1 MFEDRTYENI
11 MEECLAGAPP
21 GIDIR
26 PGSIFYDAV
35 APAAFKIAQFYADLS
50 SVFDLVVVATA
61 VDEYLDERCGE
72 NAVYRLPATPAL
84 YEYIWSGASQPAVG
98 GRFFSGGLFF
108 ILRQNEKEQ
117 LYLES
122 EEPGAK
128 NNDIIFGTPAVPAE
142 NTPGLEVSKF
152 GSLIT
157 PGADS
162 ESDDAFRT
170 RFREKIAGS
179 AENGNRQH
187 YKTWCESVAGV
198 GRAKI
203 TPLFAGENTVLGI
216 IIGADGK
223 PAVKSVTSKV
233 QSYIDPITLNK
244 TAEANGKT
252 YTVGDG
258 LGNGVANIGAHFVA
272 VAPEGVPVN
281 ISFKAEIQ
289 KDISETKVQ
298 ADAKAAIT
306 SYFKNLALTV
316 PEDQSTVVRVSAISS
331 IIYNLPG
338 VLDFSELMLNGKT
351 SNIELTDLQIAVLGE
366 VTVDASV

>member
-11 MEECLAGAPP
+11 MEECLAGAPL
-21 GIDIR
+21 GIDTR

-50 SVFDLVVVATA
+50 SVFDLVFVATA

-84 YEYIWSGASQPAVG
+84 YEYIWSGASQPTVG
-98 GRFFSGGLFF
+98 GRFFAGGLFF

-128 NNDIIFGTPAVPAE
+128 NNDIISGTLAVPAE

-157 PGADS
+157 PGTDS

-170 RFREKIAGS
+170 RFREKVAGS

-203 TPLFAGENTVLGI
+203 MPLFAGENTVMGV

-244 TAEANGKT
+244 TAEANGKA

-289 KDISETKVQ
+289 KDVSETKVQ
-298 ADAKAAIT
+298 TDAKAAIA

-351 SNIELTDLQIAVLGE
+351 SNIELADLQIAVLGE

>member
-21 GIDIR
+21 DIDIR

-50 SVFDLVVVATA
+50 SVFDLVFVATA

-72 NAVYRLPATPAL
+72 NAVYRLPATSAL
-84 YEYIWSGASQPAVG
+84 YEYVWSGASQPVVG
-98 GRFFSGGLFF
+98 GRFFADGLFF
-108 ILRQNEKEQ
+108 ILRQNENGQ

-122 EEPGAK
+122 EEPGTK
-128 NNDIIFGTPAVPAE
+128 NNDIISDTPAVPSE

-152 GSLIT
+152 GNLIT
-157 PGADS
+157 PGTDA
-162 ESDDAFRT
+162 ESDEAYRT

-187 YKTWCESVAGV
+187 YKTWCESVPGV

-203 TPLFAGENTVLGI
+203 KPLFAGENTVMGVI
-216 IIGADGK
+216 VGADGK
-223 PAVKSVTSKV
+223 PAVKAVIEKV
-233 QSYIDPITLNK
+233 QNYIDPATLGN
-244 TAEANGKT
+244 TVEANGKS

-258 LGNGVANIGAHFVA
+258 LGNGVANIGAHFTA

-289 KDISETKVQ
+289 KDVSEAQVKT
-298 ADAKAAIT
+298 DAKAAIA
-306 SYFKNLALTV
+306 SYFKNLALSV
-316 PEDQSTVVRVSAISS
+316 PEDQNIVARVSAISS

-338 VLDFSELMLNGKT
+338 VLDFSELTLNGKA
-351 SNIELTDLQIAVLGE
+351 SNITLADLQIAVLGE
-366 VTVDASV
+366 VIIDASI